1 MSNKNFTA
9 RALSRNWVDRVVSFL
24 PYPML
29 LGIGAMLLGLL
40 LLEARG
46 DFTRIFYLALLTPAI
61 FLVILRPSAVCLTFD
76 MIHSR
81 LLLCFLL
88 YAATTLFWA
97 RDVESVVA
105 LLKPPIYVVFF
116 FIVASF
122 LARTQGKWL
131 AQIIRGASLLVIVLA
146 IWNLWVYAGAATKS
160 RLEGVGVLTNPLLIS
175 HAYGFY
181 SALWV
186 GFLATGRGCERL
198 WAVLPLGILCALLY
212 ATGSRTPMVAILA
225 SVLWVALIRPR
236 REVLIGGGILLALLG
251 ALFALNPEA
260 LLQRGLSYRTEIWA
274 EVLRQSE
281 RALVWGHGHGAELQV
296 KLDGIPYPLSDPHNM
311 TLSVLFRLGLVGVVL
326 WGAMYA
332 TFLHAAWKHRAD
344 AAVVIFSTAV
354 VYGLMA
360 GMTEGGS
367 FLSRPKEHWLL
378 IWVPLGLLNAALQ
391 LRQAREGYL
400 SGVSAGAKG

>member
-1 MSNKNFTA
+1 MTNKHFIV
-9 RALSRNWVDRVVSFL
+9 RALSGNWVERIVSCL

-29 LGIGAMLLGLL
+29 FGIGSMLLGLL
-40 LLEARG
+40 LLEERG
-46 DFTRIFYLALLTPAI
+46 DYTRLFYVALLAPAI
-61 FLVILRPSAVCLTFD
+61 LLVILRPSVVCLTFD
-76 MIHSR
+76 KIHSR
-81 LLLCFLL
+81 LLLSFLL
-88 YAATTLFWA
+88 YAATTLFWT

-116 FIVASF
+116 FIGASF

-131 AQIIRGASLLVIVLA
+131 AQIIRGAALLAIVLA
-146 IWNLWVYAGAATKS
+146 IWNLWVYAGDVTKT
-160 RLEGVGVLTNPLLIS
+160 RLGGVGVLSNPLLIS

-181 SALWV
+181 SALWL

-198 WAVLPLGILCALLY
+198 WAVLPLSILCALLY

-225 SVLWVALIRPR
+225 SVIWVALLRPR

-251 ALFALNPEA
+251 VLFALNPEA
-260 LLQRGLSYRTEIWA
+260 MLQRGLSYRTEIWA

-281 RALVWGHGHGAELQV
+281 RALVWGHGYGTELQV
-296 KLDGIPYPLSDPHNM
+296 KLEAIPYPFSDPHNM

-326 WGAMYA
+326 WGAMY
-332 TFLHAAWKHRAD
+332 TMFLCAAWKHRED

-378 IWVPLGLLNAALQ
+378 IWIPLGLLHAALQ
-391 LRQAREGYL
+391 LRQARESYL
-400 SGVSAGAKG
+400 SGARAGAKG